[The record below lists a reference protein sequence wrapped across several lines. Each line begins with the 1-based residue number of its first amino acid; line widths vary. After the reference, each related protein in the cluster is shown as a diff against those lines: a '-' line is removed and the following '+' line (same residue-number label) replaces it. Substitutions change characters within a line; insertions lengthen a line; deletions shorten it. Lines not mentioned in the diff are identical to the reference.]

1 MAGGGEAARIG
12 VTIILTTHY
21 IEEAEEIADR
31 IGVINGGTLLLVE
44 EKAALMRKLGRKQL
58 SVELTEP
65 MTTVPPAL
73 AGFGVTLEG
82 EGTRLVYD
90 CHPDKA
96 GRPFRRCS
104 RHFRPRASA
113 SRTSRRGRARWKTF
127 SWNWWRADDE
137 FRSGQAIYLFEM
149 ARTRRTILQS
159 VVSPVISTSL
169 YFIVFG
175 AAVGSRIQAIDGVS
189 YGAFITPGLIM
200 LTLLTQCVGN
210 GSFGIYFPKFTGTIY
225 EILSSPVSM
234 AEIVLGYVG
243 AAATKGMMIGLIIL
257 ATASFF
263 VDLTIQ
269 HPLAMIGFFA
279 LTAVTF
285 SLFGFIIG
293 IWAKDFEQLNLIPM
307 LVIRRSSSSAAASI
321 RSPCCRPSG
330 RQQATSTRSST

>member
-1 MAGGGEAARIG
+1 MNFEA
-12 VTIILTTHY
+12 V
-21 IEEAEEIADR
+21 
-31 IGVINGGTLLLVE
+31 
-44 EKAALMRKLGRKQL
+44 K
-58 SVELTEP
+58 
-65 MTTVPPAL
+65 
-73 AGFGVTLEG
+73 
-82 EGTRLVYD
+82 
-90 CHPDKA
+90 
-96 GRPFRRCS
+96 
-104 RHFRPRASA
+104 
-113 SRTSRRGRARWKTF
+113 
-127 SWNWWRADDE
+127 
-137 FRSGQAIYLFEM
+137 AIYLFEM
-149 ARTRRTILQS
+149 ARTRRTLLQS

-257 ATASFF
+257 ATASLF
-263 VDLTIQ
+263 VDLSIQ

-307 LVIRRSSSSAAASI
+307 LVIPPLVFLGGSFYSIDMLPPFWQAVSHFNPVFYLISGFRWSFFGISDVNPAISAAIILVFLAI
-321 RSPCCRPSG
+321 CMGLLTWIFKTGYRLRN
-330 RQQATSTRSST
+330 